1 MKAAVLEE
9 YGKITWKD
17 VPDPETKADEVLV
30 RIKNASIC
38 GSDQHVFKG
47 EFHPRTQTPFIPG
60 HEFAGIVE
68 EAGKDV
74 EKIKRGDLVAID
86 PIIWCGKCEACK
98 RGHYPACTS
107 LKLIGID
114 MDGGFAEYI
123 SVPENMLFIVNPS
136 VDPKYAA
143 LVEVLSIG
151 FHATNRSGVKEDD
164 SIVIWGA
171 GKVGQSILQAVR
183 LYSRNQIFMVDI
195 LDNRLKRAKMAYPDI
210 EIINSLKTD
219 PVDYIHSKTMG
230 KGVDIAFEA
239 VGHPAKVKNEI
250 HPIRSCIRSIRGGGI
265 ICVLGLADEP
275 VPVIMKEL
283 IWKEA
288 KIVTS
293 RVSHGEFSECIEN
306 LEKGKLKPEA
316 LITAEMHASK
326 AHEAFEMLEKDPEN
340 QLKIILDL

>member
-1 MKAAVLEE
+1 MEE
-9 YGKITWKD
+9 YGKIIWKD
-17 VPDPETKADEVLV
+17 VPDPEVKSNEVLV

-38 GSDQHVFKG
+38 GSDQHVFRG
-47 EFHPRTQTPFIPG
+47 EFHPRTQTPFIQG

-68 EAGKDV
+68 ETGKEV
-74 EKIKRGDLVAID
+74 KNSRKGDLVAID
-86 PIIWCGKCEACK
+86 PIIWCGSCEACK

-123 SVPENMLFIVNPS
+123 SVPENMLFSVDPS

-151 FHATNRSGVKEDD
+151 FHATRRSAVKEDD

-183 LYSRNQIFMVDI
+183 LYSKSRIFMVDI
-195 LDNRLKRAKMAYPDI
+195 LDNRLKRAKAAYPDI
-210 EIINSLKTD
+210 EIINSVNTD
-219 PVDYIHSKTMG
+219 PVEFIQSETRG
-230 KGVDIAFEA
+230 RGVDIAFEA
-239 VGHPAKVKNEI
+239 VGHPARVKNEI
-250 HPIRSCIRSIRGGGI
+250 HPIRSCIKSIRGGGVV
-265 ICVLGLADEP
+265 CVLGLADEP
-275 VPVIMKEL
+275 VPIVMKEL

-288 KIVTS
+288 RIITS
-293 RVSHGEFSECIEN
+293 RVSHGEFAECIEH
-306 LEKGKLKPEA
+306 LEKGNLKPEA

-326 AHEAFEMLEKDPEN
+326 AQEAFIMLEKDPEN
-340 QLKIILDL
+340 QLKIILDF